1 MKQKNE
7 LIKELEKLEVEHRN
21 LDDLLIRLREKKTID
36 LLQIQNLKKRK
47 LILKDKINYV
57 KNKIEPD
64 IIA

>member
-7 LIKELEKLEVEHRN
+7 LIKELEKLELEHRN

-36 LLQIQNLKKRK
+36 FLQIQNLKKRK
-47 LILKDKINYV
+47 LILKDKINYFR
-57 KNKIEPD
+57 NKIEPD